1 MTWTK
6 LGAKKARE
14 TMGRETEYDFDPTD
28 IARQAANEITGMD
41 VQTSPPPLR
50 PVNVSVGTSNPS
62 AVRTLEQGTQKRK
75 EGKKRPRPPKK
86 ANATTTG
93 SYSGVSWVA
102 YSCQRTWDSGKLN
115 IRDKCSNVFLK
126 KNWETWR
133 KLAKPPC
140 RNPPKAEVRKS
151 ILHYAGLEL
160 HGVKVDWS
168 TVDLSITLNTISK
181 ERRLAA
187 RREVYRLKVKMD
199 GRLVEPVDP
208 DEADKSQ
215 KRKKKPASTEEGTPK
230 RPKSEPKPKP
240 SVPPD
245 VAEEQGETFSR
256 KGKEKVD
263 GFPTQ
268 PPVDTV
274 AEERLMIKLAMKASR
289 LDSFVDPSL
298 PTPTGQTSGRDNNQM
313 SAADFTAQVNQISG
327 NLPCEG
333 QMTQSMS
340 NMASTLSMAMEEHS
354 RVWKFWASLEDQLAQ
369 AKKEEEV
376 LKAKILDLENK
387 KRLMNERVAMMEK
400 KDLYELLEAKMQ
412 GYQIAN
418 HPGAVGDLEN
428 LNLTITQKWTGIPT
442 LDLDKFKKC
451 PSDYPVFAPFAEG
464 WDGWKENCP
473 LCVHPLGFL
482 PSINTGV
489 CKHMFHFNCFWEYA
503 STRRICP
510 TCRTALPDSTYE
522 FFCTIFIPKG
532 VESID
537 PNTGEKEVM
546 DEEVNDEELEVGR
559 GRHIIRND
567 VDVLND
573 NESWRFALLE
583 VNKALKLWL
592 GDVVLP
598 GVSFVTRHR
607 SVDCELDRNGI
618 KLLYKSICNSFKA
631 TAENLPKSNSWK
643 VYMTDVFDSYVNLDN
658 DPDVR
663 PLVAGLDAEDFSAGK
678 IPGAAVALTLDDDGP
693 DYETSLSERQRLKIQ
708 SDLLATTAEP
718 QRMTRSTRTR
728 LEYEPVLLS
737 TPPPTKHDIV
747 GGTSDTPA
755 PSPPSPIPID
765 LTIDGLDGSFSPPPT
780 QTVPTNAFVDLVQ
793 YISSPENNG
802 SKNLGWPSIREL
814 TKEDL
819 ESGLLLGKHL
829 RGDVINAYIKERFID
844 RGCEKLFNMFFV
856 NTFWFPKASELVA
869 RYDRTSHSEEAMI
882 SIARLRRS
890 ISPKLHDRNSQGQ
903 LPAWIFIPIHGSNH
917 WSLAIIRLH
926 QQYCHIAHLDSCVDI
941 HVPTAIFHVLK
952 TFVSLTMKVDVT
964 KIKHSNVAVD
974 QQKDTFM
981 CGIHVLQMLCG
992 ADMREERFDHCFWI
1006 EGLRNIATTNQVN
1019 SFWIVLGLYLQGK
1032 MKVPPS

>member
-1 MTWTK
+1 MAWTK

-14 TMGRETEYDFDPTD
+14 AMGRETEYDFDPAD

-41 VQTSPPPLR
+41 VQMSPPPSR
-50 PVNVSVGTSNPS
+50 PVNVSVGTSDPS
-62 AVRTLEQGTQKRK
+62 AVRTLEQGTEKRK

-86 ANATTTG
+86 PMPPPLVPTPELAGLPTLGNPKDDESLISAKG
-93 SYSGVSWVA
+93 IPGEVA
-102 YSCQRTWDSGKLN
+102 LGIRYNTNEFFADFNSQRTWDSGKLN

-126 KNWETWR
+126 KNWEAWR

-140 RNPPKAEVRKS
+140 GNPPKAEVRKS
-151 ILHYAGLEL
+151 FLHYAGLEL

-168 TVDLSITLNTISK
+168 TVDLSIALNTISK

-215 KRKKKPASTEEGTPK
+215 KRKKKPASTQEGAPK

-240 SVPPD
+240 SVSPV
-245 VAEEQGETFSR
+245 VAEEQGATFSR

-274 AEERLMIKLAMKASR
+274 AEERLMTKLAVKASR

-298 PTPTGQTSGRDNNQM
+298 PTPTVQTSRRGSNQM
-313 SAADFTAQVNQISG
+313 SAADLTAQVNQISG

-354 RVWKFWASLEDQLAQ
+354 RVWKFWASLEDLLAQ

-376 LKAKILDLENK
+376 LKAKILDLEIE

-400 KDLYELLEAKMQ
+400 KDLYELLEAK
-412 GYQIAN
+412 I
-418 HPGAVGDLEN
+418 
-428 LNLTITQKWTGIPT
+428 
-442 LDLDKFKKC
+442 
-451 PSDYPVFAPFAEG
+451 
-464 WDGWKENCP
+464 
-473 LCVHPLGFL
+473 
-482 PSINTGV
+482 
-489 CKHMFHFNCFWEYA
+489 
-503 STRRICP
+503 
-510 TCRTALPDSTYE
+510 TALPDSTYE

-537 PNTGEKEVM
+537 PNKGEKEVM
-546 DEEVNDEELEVGR
+546 DEEVNVEELEAGR

-573 NESWRFALLE
+573 NESRRFALLE
-583 VNKALKLWL
+583 VNKALKLWR
-592 GDVVLP
+592 GDVVIP
-598 GVSFVTRHR
+598 GVSFVTGHR
-607 SVDCELDRNGI
+607 SVVCDVDREGI
-618 KLLYKSICNSFKA
+618 ESLYKNICNSFKA
-631 TAENLPKSNSWK
+631 SAENLPQSNSWK
-643 VYMTDVFDSYVNLDN
+643 EYMTDVFDSYVNPDN
-658 DPDVR
+658 DPDFR
-663 PLVAGLDAEDFSAGK
+663 PLVAGLDAEDFSVEK
-678 IPGAAVALTLDDDGP
+678 IPGAAVALTPDDDGP

-708 SDLLATTAEP
+708 SDLLATAAEP

-737 TPPPTKHDIV
+737 TSPPTKHDIV
-747 GGTSDTPA
+747 GGTCDTPT
-755 PSPPSPIPID
+755 PSPPSPPSSVPID
-765 LTIDGLDGSFSPPPT
+765 LTEDGLDGSSSPPPS
-780 QTVPTNAFVDLVQ
+780 QIVPTNAFVDLSQ

-802 SKNLGWPSIREL
+802 SKDLGWPSKDEL

-819 ESGLLLGKHL
+819 ESGILPGKHL
-829 RGDVINAYIKERFID
+829 RGDVINPYIRERFID
-844 RGCEKLFNMFFV
+844 RGREKLFNMFFV
-856 NTFWFPKASELVA
+856 NIFWFPKASELVA
-869 RYDRTSHSEEAMI
+869 RYDRASHSEETMI

-890 ISPKLHDRNSQGQ
+890 ISPKLHDRDSQGQ

-926 QQYCHIAHLDSCVDI
+926 QQYCHIVHLDSCVDI
-941 HVPTAIFHVLK
+941 HVSTAIFHVLK

-964 KIKHSNVAVD
+964 KIEHNSVPVD
-974 QQKDTFM
+974 QQKDNFM
-981 CGIHVLQMLCG
+981 CEIH
-992 ADMREERFDHCFWI
+992 
-1006 EGLRNIATTNQVN
+1006 
-1019 SFWIVLGLYLQGK
+1019 GK
-1032 MKVPPS
+1032 LKLPPS

>member
-1 MTWTK
+1 MSWTK

-14 TMGRETEYDFDPTD
+14 AMGRETEYDFDPAD

-41 VQTSPPPLR
+41 VQTSPPPVR
-50 PVNVSVGTSNPS
+50 PVNVSVGTSDPS
-62 AVRTLEQGTQKRK
+62 VVRTLEQGTEKRK
-75 EGKKRPRPPKK
+75 EGKKRHRVPKK
-86 ANATTTG
+86 PMPPALVPTP
-93 SYSGVSWVA
+93 
-102 YSCQRTWDSGKLN
+102 
-115 IRDKCSNVFLK
+115 
-126 KNWETWR
+126 E
-133 KLAKPPC
+133 LAGLPTL
-140 RNPPKAEVRKS
+140 AEVRKS
-151 ILHYAGLEL
+151 FLHYADLEL

-168 TVDLSITLNTISK
+168 TIDLSIALNTISR

-187 RREVYRLKVKMD
+187 RREVYRMKVKMD

-215 KRKKKPASTEEGTPK
+215 KRKKKPASTQEGAPK

-240 SVPPD
+240 SVPPV

-256 KGKEKVD
+256 KCKEKVD

-274 AEERLMIKLAMKASR
+274 AEERLMTKLAVKASR
-289 LDSFVDPSL
+289 LDNFVDPSL
-298 PTPTGQTSGRDNNQM
+298 PTPTGQTSGRGSNQM

-333 QMTQSMS
+333 QITQSMS
-340 NMASTLSMAMEEHS
+340 NMASMLSMAMEEHS

-376 LKAKILDLENK
+376 LKAKILDLEK
-387 KRLMNERVAMMEK
+387 EKRLMNERMAMMEK

-418 HPGAVGDLEN
+418 HPGAVGDFEN
-428 LNLTITQKWTGIPT
+428 LNLTITRKRTRIPT
-442 LDLDKFKKC
+442 LDLDKFEKC

-489 CKHMFHFNCFWEYA
+489 CKHMFHFNCFWKYA

-510 TCRTALPDSTYE
+510 MCRTALPNSTYD

-546 DEEVNDEELEVGR
+546 DEKVNVEELEAGR

-573 NESWRFALLE
+573 NESRRFALLE
-583 VNKALKLWL
+583 
-592 GDVVLP
+592 
-598 GVSFVTRHR
+598 
-607 SVDCELDRNGI
+607 
-618 KLLYKSICNSFKA
+618 A

-643 VYMTDVFDSYVNLDN
+643 EYMTDVFDSYVNPDN

-663 PLVAGLDAEDFSAGK
+663 PLVAGLDAEDFSVEK
-678 IPGAAVALTLDDDGP
+678 IQGAAVALTPDDDGP

-708 SDLLATTAEP
+708 SDLLATAAEP

-737 TPPPTKHDIV
+737 TSPPTKHDIV
-747 GGTSDTPA
+747 EGTSDTPT
-755 PSPPSPIPID
+755 PSPPSSIPTD
-765 LTIDGLDGSFSPPPT
+765 LTNDGLDGSSSPPPS
-780 QTVPTNAFVDLVQ
+780 QIVPTNAFVDLTQ

-802 SKNLGWPSIREL
+802 SKDQGWPSRDDL

-819 ESGLLLGKHL
+819 QSGMLPGKHL
-829 RGDVINAYIKERFID
+829 RGDVINAYIKERFLD
-844 RGCEKLFNMFFV
+844 RGRDKMHNMFFV
-856 NTFWFPKASELVA
+856 NTFWFPKASELVDK
-869 RYDRTSHSEEAMI
+869 YDRTSQSEEAMI

-890 ISPKLHDRNSQGQ
+890 ICPKLRDGGRDNFPPGYSFQ
-903 LPAWIFIPIHGSNH
+903 F
-917 WSLAIIRLH
+917 
-926 QQYCHIAHLDSCVDI
+926 
-941 HVPTAIFHVLK
+941 
-952 TFVSLTMKVDVT
+952 VDVT
-964 KIKHSNVAVD
+964 KIEHKSVPVD
-974 QQKDTFM
+974 QQKDDFKF
-981 CGIHVLQMLCG
+981 GIHVLQMLSG
-992 ADMREERFDHCFWI
+992 ASMKEAQLDRCFWV
-1006 EGLRNIATTNQVN
+1006 EGLSIIATTELVT
-1019 SFWIVLGLYLQGK
+1019 SFWLMLGLYLEGK
-1032 MKVPPS
+1032 LKVPPE

>member
-1 MTWTK
+1 
-6 LGAKKARE
+6 
-14 TMGRETEYDFDPTD
+14 
-28 IARQAANEITGMD
+28 MD

-50 PVNVSVGTSNPS
+50 PVNVSVGTSDPS
-62 AVRTLEQGTQKRK
+62 AVRTLEQGTKKRK
-75 EGKKRPRPPKK
+75 EGKKRPRAPKKPMPPPLVPTPELAGLPTPGNPKDDESLIPPKDIP
-86 ANATTTG
+86 
-93 SYSGVSWVA
+93 SEVA
-102 YSCQRTWDSGKLN
+102 LGIRYNTNEFFPDFNSQRTWDSGKLN

-126 KNWETWR
+126 KNWEAWR

-140 RNPPKAEVRKS
+140 GNPPKAEVRKS
-151 ILHYAGLEL
+151 FLHYAGLEL

-168 TVDLSITLNTISK
+168 TVDLSIALNTISR

-187 RREVYRLKVKMD
+187 RREVYRMKVKMD

-215 KRKKKPASTEEGTPK
+215 KQ
-230 RPKSEPKPKP
+230 
-240 SVPPD
+240 
-245 VAEEQGETFSR
+245 EQGETFSR

-274 AEERLMIKLAMKASR
+274 AEERLMTKLAVKASR
-289 LDSFVDPSL
+289 LDSFVNPSL
-298 PTPTGQTSGRDNNQM
+298 PTPTGQISGRGSNQM

-376 LKAKILDLENK
+376 LKAKILDLENE

-418 HPGAVGDLEN
+418 HPSAVGDLEN
-428 LNLTITQKWTGIPT
+428 LNLTITRKWTSIPT
-442 LDLDKFKKC
+442 LDLDKFEKC

-464 WDGWKENCP
+464 WD
-473 LCVHPLGFL
+473 
-482 PSINTGV
+482 
-489 CKHMFHFNCFWEYA
+489 
-503 STRRICP
+503 
-510 TCRTALPDSTYE
+510 DSTYE

-546 DEEVNDEELEVGR
+546 DEEVNAEELEAGR

-567 VDVLND
+567 VDLLND
-573 NESWRFALLE
+573 NESRRFALLE
-583 VNKALKLWL
+583 VNKALKLWR

-598 GVSFVTRHR
+598 GVSFVTGHR

-618 KLLYKSICNSFKA
+618 ELLYKNICNSFKA

-643 VYMTDVFDSYVNLDN
+643 EYMTDVFDSYVNPDN

-663 PLVAGLDAEDFSAGK
+663 PLVAGLDAEDFSAEK
-678 IPGAAVALTLDDDGP
+678 IQGAAVALTPDDDGP

-708 SDLLATTAEP
+708 SDLLATAAEP

-737 TPPPTKHDIV
+737 TSPPTKHDIV
-747 GGTSDTPA
+747 GGTSDTQT
-755 PSPPSPIPID
+755 PSASSSIPID
-765 LTIDGLDGSFSPPPT
+765 LTNDGLDGSSSPPPS
-780 QTVPTNAFVDLVQ
+780 QIVPTNAFVDLTQ

-802 SKNLGWPSIREL
+802 SKDQGWPSRDDL

-819 ESGLLLGKHL
+819 QSGMLPGKHL
-829 RGDVINAYIKERFID
+829 RGDVINAYIKERFLD
-844 RGCEKLFNMFFV
+844 RGRDKMHNMFFV
-856 NTFWFPKASELVA
+856 NTFWFPKASELVDK
-869 RYDRTSHSEEAMI
+869 YDRTSQSEEAMI

-890 ISPKLHDRNSQGQ
+890 ICPKLRDGDSQGQ

-917 WSLAIIRLH
+917 WSLAIIRLDL
-926 QQYCHIAHLDSCVDI
+926 QYCHIVHLDSCVDI
-941 HVPTAIFHVLK
+941 HVPTTIFHVLK

-964 KIKHSNVAVD
+964 KIEHKSVPID
-974 QQKDTFM
+974 QQKDDFK
-981 CGIHVLQMLCG
+981 CGIHVLQMLSG
-992 ADMREERFDHCFWI
+992 AGMKEAQLDRCFWV
-1006 EGLRNIATTNQVN
+1006 EGLSSIATTELVT
-1019 SFWIVLGLYLQGK
+1019 SFWLMLGLYLEGK
-1032 MKVPPS
+1032 LKVPPE

>member
-1 MTWTK
+1 MAWTK

-14 TMGRETEYDFDPTD
+14 AMRRETKYDFDPAD

-41 VQTSPPPLR
+41 VQTSPPSSR
-50 PVNVSVGTSNPS
+50 PVNVSVGTSDPS
-62 AVRTLEQGTQKRK
+62 AVRTLEQGTEKRK

-86 ANATTTG
+86 PMPPPLVPTPELAGLPTPGNPKDDESLIPPKG
-93 SYSGVSWVA
+93 IPGEVA
-102 YSCQRTWDSGKLN
+102 LGIRYNTNEFFPDFNSQRTWDS
-115 IRDKCSNVFLK
+115 
-126 KNWETWR
+126 
-133 KLAKPPC
+133 
-140 RNPPKAEVRKS
+140 
-151 ILHYAGLEL
+151 
-160 HGVKVDWS
+160 
-168 TVDLSITLNTISK
+168 VDLSIALNTISK

-215 KRKKKPASTEEGTPK
+215 KRKKKPASIQEGAPK

-240 SVPPD
+240 SVPPI

-274 AEERLMIKLAMKASR
+274 AEERLMTKLAVKASR

-298 PTPTGQTSGRDNNQM
+298 PTPTWQTSGHSSNQM

-369 AKKEEEV
+369 AKKEEEM
-376 LKAKILDLENK
+376 LKAKILDLEIE

-428 LNLTITQKWTGIPT
+428 LNLTITRKWTGIPT
-442 LDLDKFKKC
+442 LDLDKFEKC

-489 CKHMFHFNCFWEYA
+489 CKHMFHFNCFWKYA
-503 STRRICP
+503 LTRRICP

-522 FFCTIFIPKG
+522 FFCTIFISKG
-532 VESID
+532 VKSID

-546 DEEVNDEELEVGR
+546 DEEVNAEELEAGR

-573 NESWRFALLE
+573 NESRRFALLE
-583 VNKALKLWL
+583 VNKALKLWR
-592 GDVVLP
+592 GDVVIP
-598 GVSFVTRHR
+598 GVSFVTGHR
-607 SVDCELDRNGI
+607 SVVCDVDREGI
-618 KLLYKSICNSFKA
+618 ESLYKNICNSFKA

-643 VYMTDVFDSYVNLDN
+643 EYMTDVFDSYVNPDN

-663 PLVAGLDAEDFSAGK
+663 PLVARLDVEDFSVEK
-678 IPGAAVALTLDDDGP
+678 IPGAAVALTPDDDGP

-708 SDLLATTAEP
+708 SDLLATAAEP

-737 TPPPTKHDIV
+737 TSPPTKHDIV
-747 GGTSDTPA
+747 GGTCDTPT
-755 PSPPSPIPID
+755 PSPPSSIPID
-765 LTIDGLDGSFSPPPT
+765 LTEDGLDDSSSPPPS
-780 QTVPTNAFVDLVQ
+780 QIVPTNAFVDLSQ
-793 YISSPENNG
+793 YISSPENNW
-802 SKNLGWPSIREL
+802 SKVLGWPLKDEL

-819 ESGLLLGKHL
+819 ESGILLGKHL

-844 RGCEKLFNMFFV
+844 RGREKLFNMFFV
-856 NTFWFPKASELVA
+856 NTF
-869 RYDRTSHSEEAMI
+869 
-882 SIARLRRS
+882 
-890 ISPKLHDRNSQGQ
+890 
-903 LPAWIFIPIHGSNH
+903 
-917 WSLAIIRLH
+917 
-926 QQYCHIAHLDSCVDI
+926 
-941 HVPTAIFHVLK
+941 
-952 TFVSLTMKVDVT
+952 
-964 KIKHSNVAVD
+964 
-974 QQKDTFM
+974 
-981 CGIHVLQMLCG
+981 
-992 ADMREERFDHCFWI
+992 
-1006 EGLRNIATTNQVN
+1006 
-1019 SFWIVLGLYLQGK
+1019 
-1032 MKVPPS
+1032 

>member
-1 MTWTK
+1 MAWTK

-14 TMGRETEYDFDPTD
+14 AMGRETEYDFDPAD

-50 PVNVSVGTSNPS
+50 PVNVSVGTSDPS
-62 AVRTLEQGTQKRK
+62 AVRTLEQGTEKRK

-86 ANATTTG
+86 PMPPPLVPTPELAGLPTPGNPKDDESLIPPKG
-93 SYSGVSWVA
+93 IPGEVA
-102 YSCQRTWDSGKLN
+102 LGIRYNTNEFFPDFNSQRTWDSGKLN

-126 KNWETWR
+126 KNWEAWR

-140 RNPPKAEVRKS
+140 GNPPKAEVRKS
-151 ILHYAGLEL
+151 FLHYAGLEL

-168 TVDLSITLNTISK
+168 TVDLSIALNTISK

-215 KRKKKPASTEEGTPK
+215 KRKKKPASTQEGAPK

-240 SVPPD
+240 SVPPV

-274 AEERLMIKLAMKASR
+274 AEERLMTKLAVKASR

-298 PTPTGQTSGRDNNQM
+298 PTPTGQTSGRGSNQM

-376 LKAKILDLENK
+376 LKAKILDLENE

-428 LNLTITQKWTGIPT
+428 LNLTITRKWTRIPT
-442 LDLDKFKKC
+442 LDLDKFEKC

-489 CKHMFHFNCFWEYA
+489 CKHMFHFNCFWKYA

-546 DEEVNDEELEVGR
+546 DEEVNDEELEAGR

-573 NESWRFALLE
+573 NESRRFALLE
-583 VNKALKLWL
+583 VNKALKLWR

-598 GVSFVTRHR
+598 GVSFVTGHR

-618 KLLYKSICNSFKA
+618 ELLYKNICNSFKA

-643 VYMTDVFDSYVNLDN
+643 EYMTDVFDSYVNPDN

-663 PLVAGLDAEDFSAGK
+663 PLVAGLDAEDFSAEK
-678 IPGAAVALTLDDDGP
+678 IPGAAVALTPDDDGP

-708 SDLLATTAEP
+708 SDLLATAAEP

-737 TPPPTKHDIV
+737 TSPPTKHDIV

-765 LTIDGLDGSFSPPPT
+765 LTNDGLDGSSSPPPS
-780 QTVPTNAFVDLVQ
+780 QIVPTNAFVDLVQ

-802 SKNLGWPSIREL
+802 SKDLGWPSIREL

-819 ESGLLLGKHL
+819 ESGLLPGKHL

-844 RGCEKLFNMFFV
+844 RGREKLFNMFFV

-890 ISPKLHDRNSQGQ
+890 ISPKLHDRDSQGQ

-964 KIKHSNVAVD
+964 KIKHSSVAVD
-974 QQKDTFM
+974 QQKDNFM
-981 CGIHVLQMLCG
+981 CGIH
-992 ADMREERFDHCFWI
+992 
-1006 EGLRNIATTNQVN
+1006 
-1019 SFWIVLGLYLQGK
+1019 GK
-1032 MKVPPS
+1032 LKVPPS

>member
-1 MTWTK
+1 MAWTK

-14 TMGRETEYDFDPTD
+14 AMGRETEYDFDPAD

-50 PVNVSVGTSNPS
+50 PVNVSVGTSDPS
-62 AVRTLEQGTQKRK
+62 AVRTLEQGTEKRK

-86 ANATTTG
+86 PMPPPLVPTPELAGLPTPGNPKDDESLIPPKG
-93 SYSGVSWVA
+93 IPGEVA
-102 YSCQRTWDSGKLN
+102 LGIRYNTNEFFPDFNSQRTWDSGKLN

-126 KNWETWR
+126 KNWEAWR

-140 RNPPKAEVRKS
+140 GNPPKAEVRKS
-151 ILHYAGLEL
+151 FLHYAGLEL

-168 TVDLSITLNTISK
+168 TVDLSIALNTISR

-215 KRKKKPASTEEGTPK
+215 KRKKKPASTQEGAPK

-240 SVPPD
+240 SVPPV

-274 AEERLMIKLAMKASR
+274 AEERLMTKLAVKASR

-298 PTPTGQTSGRDNNQM
+298 PTPTGQTSGRGSNQM

-376 LKAKILDLENK
+376 LKAKILDLENE

-428 LNLTITQKWTGIPT
+428 LNLTITRKWTSIPT
-442 LDLDKFKKC
+442 LDLDKFEKC
-451 PSDYPVFAPFAEG
+451 PSDYPVFAPFGEG

-489 CKHMFHFNCFWEYA
+489 CKHMFHFNCFWKYA

-546 DEEVNDEELEVGR
+546 DEEVNAEELEAGR

-573 NESWRFALLE
+573 NESRRFALLE
-583 VNKALKLWL
+583 VNKALKLWR
-592 GDVVLP
+592 GDVL
-598 GVSFVTRHR
+598 
-607 SVDCELDRNGI
+607 DCELDQNGI
-618 KLLYKSICNSFKA
+618 ELLYKNICNSFKA

-643 VYMTDVFDSYVNLDN
+643 EYMTDDVFDSYVNPDN

-663 PLVAGLDAEDFSAGK
+663 PLVAGLDAEDFSAEK
-678 IPGAAVALTLDDDGP
+678 IPGAAVALTPDDDGP

-708 SDLLATTAEP
+708 SDLLATAAEP

-737 TPPPTKHDIV
+737 TSPPTKDDIG
-747 GGTSDTPA
+747 GGTSDTPT
-755 PSPPSPIPID
+755 PSPPSSIPID
-765 LTIDGLDGSFSPPPT
+765 LTNDGLDGSSSPHPS
-780 QTVPTNAFVDLVQ
+780 QIVPTNAFLDLTQ
-793 YISSPENNG
+793 YISSLENNG
-802 SKNLGWPSIREL
+802 SKDQGWPSKDDL

-819 ESGLLLGKHL
+819 QSGMLPGKHL
-829 RGDVINAYIKERFID
+829 RGDVINAYIKERFLD
-844 RGCEKLFNMFFV
+844 RGRDKMHNMFFV
-856 NTFWFPKASELVA
+856 NTFWFPKASELVDK
-869 RYDRTSHSEEAMI
+869 YDRTSQREEAMI
-882 SIARLRRS
+882 SIARFRRS
-890 ISPKLHDRNSQGQ
+890 ICPKLRDGDSQGQ

-926 QQYCHIAHLDSCVDI
+926 LQYCHIVHLDSCVDI

-964 KIKHSNVAVD
+964 KIEHKSVPVD
-974 QQKDTFM
+974 HQKDDFK
-981 CGIHVLQMLCG
+981 CGIHVLHMLSG
-992 ADMREERFDHCFWI
+992 A
-1006 EGLRNIATTNQVN
+1006 G
-1019 SFWIVLGLYLQGK
+1019 
-1032 MKVPPS
+1032 MKKQINVR